1 MATALQ
7 KAHAGAARVSVTAS
21 DNSSLIAH
29 RSALHVFERAE
40 IAAQFIRSR
49 DAREIEVACVLG
61 SGLGAFAGQLE
72 DRTVIPYSE
81 IPHFARP
88 TVEGHSGQLVIG
100 GSGGKTVAVMS
111 GRFHYYEGHPL
122 DDVTFPV
129 RVFGRLEIPTL
140 ILTNAAGAINTH
152 FAPGTLM
159 LITDHINLMGA
170 NPLRGAN
177 DERFGPRFPD
187 LSAAYSPAL
196 RDLALRAAE
205 ENGIR
210 LEQGVY
216 VAVSGPSYETPAE
229 IRMLRALGA
238 DAVGMSTVPEAIVA
252 RHQGMQVAAISCLT
266 NMAAGILDQ
275 PLSHEEVVE
284 TGNRV
289 REQFASLLAS
299 FIAKI

>member
-1 MATALQ
+1 M
-7 KAHAGAARVSVTAS
+7 AS
-21 DNSSLIAH
+21 DLL
-29 RSALHVFERAE
+29 RTSAS
-40 IAAQFIRSR
+40 AAVNFIRSR

-61 SGLGAFAGQLE
+61 SGLGAFADSLE
-72 DRTVIPYSE
+72 DRAVLPYPE
-81 IPHFARP
+81 IPHFAR
-88 TVEGHSGQLVIG
+88 TTIEGHAGHLVIG
-100 GSGGKTVAVMS
+100 NCRGKTIAVMS

-122 DDVTFPV
+122 DDVTFPI

-140 ILTNAAGAINTH
+140 ILTNAAGAINTR

-159 LITDHINLMGA
+159 LITDHINLTGA
-170 NPLRGAN
+170 NPLRGVN
-177 DERFGPRFPD
+177 DERLGPRFPD

-216 VAVSGPSYETPAE
+216 AAVSGPSYETPAE
-229 IRMLRALGA
+229 IRMLRTLGA

-252 RHQGMQVAAISCLT
+252 CHQGMQVVALSCLT

-275 PLSHEEVVE
+275 PLNHEEVME
-284 TGNRV
+284 TGERV
-289 REQFASLLAS
+289 RAEFAALIETL
-299 FIAKI
+299 IAKI